1 MSLENLTVVNLQPN
15 VALMEEYKN
24 SIIISTCQ
32 RTIVVGFFK
41 SKNELQKTNTFHGTE
56 AYKFLLEVICGLKS
70 KIIAEYEI
78 VSQFK
83 SSYHQYL
90 AQPADKK
97 DGSLIK
103 IIEKLFK
110 DSKEIRT
117 HYLLGISYESYAGIT
132 KKILIQNYF
141 NQPSLNNSITIL
153 GSGKLA
159 EDIIKNCIKKFKIN
173 VIARNIPRLE
183 ELKLNYGINPIVL
196 NDITSIATYACL
208 VNTIGSDSVLFNNE
222 NVFNEWTKIHTN
234 RIFIDLGSP
243 SSIRSTGS
251 KAEGIYLL
259 NNFFEAAQNI
269 SLEKKQKIEL
279 AKIAIDALVIKREMI
294 FKKSWIDSPYT
305 NDRSTSVRYAANR

>member
-1 MSLENLTVVNLQPN
+1 MSLENLTVLNLQPN
-15 VALMEEYKN
+15 AAILEEYQN
-24 SIIISTCQ
+24 SIIIKTCQ
-32 RTIVVGFFK
+32 RTIVASLSNGRMNQHK
-41 SKNELQKTNTFHGTE
+41 SNMLYGAD

-83 SSYHQYL
+83 VSYHQYL
-90 AQPADKK
+90 AQPSSKK

-117 HYLLGISYESYAGIT
+117 NYLLGISHESYAGIT
-132 KKILIQNYF
+132 RKILIQDHF
-141 NQPSLNNSITIL
+141 NQTSTESKITLI

-159 EDIIKNCIKKFKIN
+159 EDIIKNSMKKFQIN
-173 VIARNIPRLE
+173 VIARNSHRLE
-183 ELKLNYGINPIVL
+183 ELKLNYGINPIAL
-196 NDITSIATYACL
+196 TDNASIAIHSCL
-208 VNTIGSDSVLFNNE
+208 INTIGGESVLFNDE
-222 NVFNEWTKIHTN
+222 NLFDEWTGLHPN

-243 SSIRSTGS
+243 SCIKSRYVKVDGL
-251 KAEGIYLL
+251 YLL

-279 AKIAIDALVIKREMI
+279 ARIAIDALVIKREMI
-294 FKKSWIDSPYT
+294 FNKSWVNSSY
-305 NDRSTSVRYAANR
+305 STREAI